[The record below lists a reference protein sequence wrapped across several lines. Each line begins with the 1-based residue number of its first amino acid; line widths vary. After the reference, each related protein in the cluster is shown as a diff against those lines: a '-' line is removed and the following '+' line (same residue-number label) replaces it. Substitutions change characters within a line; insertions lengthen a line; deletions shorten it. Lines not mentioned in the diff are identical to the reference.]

1 MSVDF
6 QEQAEWQLGT
16 DQLTPGKTGDTG
28 KDLIISPGQQP
39 RVHRIL
45 ATDKTNRKC
54 PQDPPKERE
63 DDGSKRNEKRITIK
77 ENHTDFSC
85 VGNSAP

>member
-1 MSVDF
+1 MDCP
-6 QEQAEWQLGT
+6 GT

-28 KDLIISPGQQP
+28 KDQMISLSQQP
-39 RVHRIL
+39 KDHSII

-63 DDGSKRNEKRITIK
+63 DDGSKWNE
-77 ENHTDFSC
+77 
-85 VGNSAP
+85 